1 MTPEL
6 QPYPKSQQRIEFL
19 AVVLNLLYTS
29 LYLLEY
35 REAFIPAF
43 IGSSLFVWICFKRNI
58 LAESL
63 LQIFYVFMA
72 GYGWMHFADNFVDT
86 KLPIF
91 YHIIFLVL
99 ATGSWMISANLMQK
113 RTSSA
118 YPFVDTFTTIFSILA
133 TWYMVNGD
141 PFNWWYWV
149 VINAVAIWLYYKR
162 KLYFGAAMF
171 AIYFIMAIIG
181 IFKEFIL

>member
-1 MTPEL
+1 MTSEL
-6 QPYPKSQQRIEFL
+6 QSYPKSQQRIELL

-43 IGSSLFVWICFKRNI
+43 IGSSLFVWVCFKRNI

-72 GYGWMHFADNFVDT
+72 GYGWMHFADDFVET

-99 ATGSWMISANLMQK
+99 ATGTWMISAYLMRN

-118 YPFVDTFTTIFSILA
+118 YPFVDTFTTLFSILA

-141 PFNWWYWV
+141 PLNWWYWL
-149 VINAVAIWLYYKR
+149 IIDTVAIWLYYKR
-162 KLYFGAAMF
+162 KMYFGAAMF
-171 AIYFIMAIIG
+171 AIYLVMAIIG
-181 IFKEFIL
+181 VIKEFA